1 MTASLFGAAG
11 AALLLILLAILVA
24 AVLVGAFGLLRSLH
38 ARQQKDLVVTK
49 AEVDEVKHRS
59 NIRAHQ
65 HRIELDGL
73 LQNRA
78 LTTGNGDASEGES
91 ERVEIDGTKVR
102 PAHWR

>member
-1 MTASLFGAAG
+1 MIAALFGTVG
-11 AALLLILLAILVA
+11 VALLLILLAIFVA
-24 AVLVGAFGLLRSLH
+24 AVLVGAFGLLRSLQV
-38 ARQQKDLVVTK
+38 RQQKDLIVTK

-65 HRIELDGL
+65 HRIELDTL

-78 LTTGNGDASEGES
+78 LTTGEETDNGDA
-91 ERVEIDGTKVR
+91 ERVNIDGTKVT